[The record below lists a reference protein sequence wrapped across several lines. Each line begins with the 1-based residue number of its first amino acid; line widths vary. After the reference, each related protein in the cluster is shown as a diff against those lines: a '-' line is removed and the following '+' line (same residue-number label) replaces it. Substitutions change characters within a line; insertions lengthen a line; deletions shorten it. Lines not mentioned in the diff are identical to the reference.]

1 MPSHQANLS
10 STTCRTRFDRLYLI
24 GRSSV
29 PLCVDSLKAAIAE
42 AKKGKDVQRY
52 RDAWECIRVAAPSE
66 PEAQF
71 DRAWEA
77 ATEKSNKAETHRLEV
92 ELKGY
97 KNNLVK
103 ESIRVSRSP
112 VSSPHTH
119 VLLHPFIHR
128 IL

>member
-1 MPSHQANLS
+1 MPSDRADLLFS
-10 STTCRTRFDRLYLI
+10 IGRTRFDRLYLI

-29 PLCVDSLKAAIAE
+29 PLCVDALKAAIAE

-103 ESIRVSRSP
+103 ESIRVSSNL
-112 VSSPHTH
+112 VSCPPTH
-119 VLLHPFIHR
+119 VPFI
-128 IL
+128 LS